1 MLVVADGG
9 VDEVTVDGSS
19 GSDALDAAAV
29 SACYKWN
36 FTPAKNGMGQAISCY
51 IYVPISFR
59 LR

>member
-1 MLVVADGG
+1 MLVGADGG

-29 SACYKWN
+29 SACYKWSFN
-36 FTPAKNGMGQAISCY
+36 PAKNGMDQAISCY
-51 IYVPISFR
+51 IYVPITFR